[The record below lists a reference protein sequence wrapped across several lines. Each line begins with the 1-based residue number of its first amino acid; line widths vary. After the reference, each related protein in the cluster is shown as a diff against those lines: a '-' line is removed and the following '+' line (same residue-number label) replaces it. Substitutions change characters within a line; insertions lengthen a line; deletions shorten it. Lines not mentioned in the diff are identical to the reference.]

1 MCERRRAPA
10 PEGGLYIAGW
20 YVPTCAMLKPRFA
33 KPLHY
38 LHYLNRAK
46 FLLENHEKSRG
57 DGGERGVRCE
67 QMSSQLRVSS

>member
-20 YVPTCAMLKPRFA
+20 CVPTCEMLKPRFA

-38 LHYLNRAK
+38 LNRAE
-46 FLLENHEKSRG
+46 FLLENHEKSQG
-57 DGGERGVRCE
+57 DRRRAWREV
-67 QMSSQLRVSS
+67 

>member
-20 YVPTCAMLKPRFA
+20 CVPTCAMLKPRFA

-38 LHYLNRAK
+38 LNRAE
-46 FLLENHEKSRG
+46 FLLENHEKSQG
-57 DGGERGVRCE
+57 LKVTGGERGVRCE
-67 QMSSQLRVSS
+67 QMSSQLHVSS

>member
-20 YVPTCAMLKPRFA
+20 CVPTCALLKPRFA

-38 LHYLNRAK
+38 LNRAE
-46 FLLENHEKSRG
+46 FLLENHEKSQG
-57 DGGERGVRCE
+57 DPGGERGVRCE
-67 QMSSQLRVSS
+67 QMSSQLHVSS